1 MIKRQETNEIERRFF
16 PVTELRTITDD
27 KGLKHIVGYAAVF
40 NSLSEDMGGWR
51 ERIIPGAF
59 SRALKEDDIRCLK
72 NHNSDYVLGRNR
84 SKPSAT
90 LFLVEDERGLKID
103 DLPPD
108 AQWARDYM
116 ESIDRGDVDKMSF
129 GFMVRLYPDGTRGVR
144 WVEENGE
151 EIRELLDVQLFDVS
165 PVTFP
170 AYPDTEVGLRSLEE
184 YRKQKTALP
193 EGANGGEGERSA
205 LTVLLME
212 EDEIYKQIMSI

>member
-1 MIKRQETNEIERRFF
+1 MKKREQTREFERRFF

-27 KGLKHIVGYAAVF
+27 KGLRHIVGYAAVF

-59 SRALKEDDIRCLK
+59 TRALKEDDIRCLR

-84 SKPSAT
+84 SKPAAT
-90 LFLVEDERGLKID
+90 LILIEDERGLKVD
-103 DLPPD
+103 DVPPN
-108 AQWARDYM
+108 AQWAMDYM

-129 GFMVRLYPDGTRGVR
+129 GFMVRYYPDGTRGVR
-144 WVEENGE
+144 WIEENGM
-151 EIRELLDVQLFDVS
+151 EIRELLDVELFDVS

-184 YRKQKTALP
+184 HRKAKTALP
-193 EGANGGEGERSA
+193 EGANGGGGFDHIMNGLLAAEEEQLRLK
-205 LTVLLME
+205 LT
-212 EDEIYKQIMSI
+212 